1 MRLAN
6 RIGYQAFCTAK
17 AFGKFDE
24 LDALQNLACCLRVV
38 YSKENH
44 AAEAGGLRFVDFITG
59 MIFQTGISNV
69 LYTRLLL

>member
-24 LDALQNLACCLRVV
+24 LDALQNLACCFRVV
-38 YSKENH
+38 YSKGNH

-59 MIFQTGISNV
+59 MIFQTGI
-69 LYTRLLL
+69 

>member
-6 RIGYQAFCTAK
+6 RIGYQAFRTAE

-24 LDALQNLACCLRVV
+24 LDALKNLECCFGVV

-44 AAEAGGLRFVDFITG
+44 AAEAGGLRFIDFITG
-59 MIFQTGISNV
+59 MILQTGI
-69 LYTRLLL
+69 